1 MSGRGGSAGF
11 TPDRARRNL
20 AAGILVFRWAF
31 LLLMAA
37 LVVHAGRGHFRSLPV
52 AYAIVGGAV
61 LWTMWL
67 TVNVGS
73 EGPAAVWFDLA
84 VGVALIV
91 VSGLVVEEGG
101 VAGPGPFFA
110 TSYPAS
116 AALLWGTEWGPGRG
130 LVAGGI
136 LGVALV
142 FARPLNGIALDE
154 IDAGQ
159 VAAIVNGTVYYLAAG
174 GGAGVVS
181 RQLKRSA
188 AQLRQ
193 ATRETLRARERAAR
207 LAEREA
213 LGRAIHDSVLQALAL
228 VSKQAWELSDQPT
241 VRGEDVRHL
250 AATAAQQEAALRAL
264 VLREPEEGPSGTAS
278 LRIALERMAGQ
289 VRSMPVTV
297 SAVGPI
303 FIPATH
309 VECLEAAVRQALDN
323 VVEHAQASRVA
334 VFAETEDGFVVVS
347 VRDDGLGFEY
357 DEDKLRRAG
366 KAGMLRSMK
375 GRVEEMGGRM
385 RVHTA
390 PRAGTE
396 VEFRVPLPSHERYRQ

>member
-1 MSGRGGSAGF
+1 MRKSGTLPLREGCHNLGPAEVDSLGGGSDEWERRQRWIHSRPSPPQPRRGDPRLPVGVPTADGC
-11 TPDRARRNL
+11 AR
-20 AAGILVFRWAF
+20 GP
-31 LLLMAA
+31 
-37 LVVHAGRGHFRSLPV
+37 RGPRSLPLPPGRIRHRGRGRTLDDV
-52 AYAIVGGAV
+52 AHRKCRERGAR
-61 LWTMWL
+61 
-67 TVNVGS
+67 GR
-73 EGPAAVWFDLA
+73 
-84 VGVALIV
+84 
-91 VSGLVVEEGG
+91 VVEEGG
-101 VAGPGPFFA
+101 EAGPGPFFA

-264 VLREPEEGPSGTAS
+264 VLREPEEGP
-278 LRIALERMAGQ
+278 
-289 VRSMPVTV
+289 
-297 SAVGPI
+297 
-303 FIPATH
+303 
-309 VECLEAAVRQALDN
+309 
-323 VVEHAQASRVA
+323 
-334 VFAETEDGFVVVS
+334 
-347 VRDDGLGFEY
+347 
-357 DEDKLRRAG
+357 
-366 KAGMLRSMK
+366 
-375 GRVEEMGGRM
+375 
-385 RVHTA
+385 
-390 PRAGTE
+390 
-396 VEFRVPLPSHERYRQ
+396 

>member
-1 MSGRGGSAGF
+1 MSGESAGDI
-11 TPDRARRNL
+11 TQRARRNL

-37 LVVHAGRGHFRSLPV
+37 LVIHAGGGHFRSLPI
-52 AYAIVGGAV
+52 AYGIVGGAV

-67 TVNVGS
+67 TVNVGN
-73 EGPAAVWFDLA
+73 EGPAAAWFDLG
-84 VGVALIV
+84 VGIALIV
-91 VSGLVVEEGG
+91 ASGLVVEKGG

-116 AALLWGTEWGPGRG
+116 AALLWGVEWGTARG
-130 LVAGGI
+130 LLAGGT
-136 LGVALV
+136 LGIALLL
-142 FARPLNGIALDE
+142 ARPLNGIGFDE
-154 IDAGQ
+154 LDAGQ
-159 VAAIVNGTVYYLAAG
+159 IAAVVNGTVYYLAAG

-181 RQLKRSA
+181 RQLERSA
-188 AQLRQ
+188 VQLRQ
-193 ATRETLRARERAAR
+193 AGEETLRARERTAR

-213 LGRAIHDSVLQALAL
+213 LGRAIHDSVLQSLAL
-228 VSKQAWELSDQPT
+228 VSKQGSELADQPT
-241 VRGEDVRHL
+241 VTGEEVRRL
-250 AATAAQQEAALRAL
+250 AETAAQQEQALRAL

-278 LRIALERMAGQ
+278 LRVALERVAGQ
-289 VRSMPVTV
+289 VSSMPVTV

-303 FIPATH
+303 FLSSTH

-334 VFAETEDGFVVVS
+334 VFAETDNGFVVVS
-347 VRDDGLGFEY
+347 VRDDGLGFDY
-357 DEDKLRRAG
+357 DEERLRRAG

-375 GRVEEMGGRM
+375 GRVEELGGRM

-390 PRAGTE
+390 PGAGTE
-396 VEFRVPLPSHERYRQ
+396 VEFRVPLASQEKHQS